1 MSQATKSVTKRIKM
15 NSKKVVLIVMLSLLA
30 SKGWSES
37 QYFCNTEHA
46 ISLFKSGKTYN
57 KLDTHFLTQF
67 IVRVDEKNQ
76 TLTLNGSHFGEGYEM
91 ALEISAN
98 GLLVFGKLN
107 SASFVMDK
115 SVSKGGE
122 YRFSTTSGYVS
133 GSLGT
138 CIW

>member
-1 MSQATKSVTKRIKM
+1 M

-67 IVRVDEKNQ
+67 NSI
-76 TLTLNGSHFGEGYEM
+76 
-91 ALEISAN
+91 
-98 GLLVFGKLN
+98 KLWPEPN
-107 SASFVMDK
+107 VT
-115 SVSKGGE
+115 
-122 YRFSTTSGYVS
+122 RFITAKQSPTCPSG
-133 GSLGT
+133 
-138 CIW
+138 